1 MRNFSNLIIF
11 LLIIIFFFI
20 KFFNVEFLKNNIFF
34 VILILGLVCIYISK
48 YKEINENFSRFNIK
62 RKDGFIKSLIIF
74 FSCIVYS
81 WVLSKF
87 NSDVYGIFLIDATV
101 FSPIVILILFFW
113 NFYFIGSESNLK
125 RGKIDFFLISVLK
138 VIYIP
143 FLYGACF
150 IVLSQIF
157 NLDINNFSFYNLV
170 DIFFKFGIAFDVCI
184 GLYGYIF
191 ISKIF
196 ENEIITPNRSLKA
209 WFFCLLCYPPLN
221 IILNNYLYQRDDY
234 IWSNLAKDNIFLY
247 IVCGVVVTLS
257 WVIYWLSTYHF
268 GLKFSNLTWRGLI
281 NSGPYRFLKHPA
293 YFSKNIYW
301 WVYTVPF
308 MTSSIKNLILN
319 VVTLSI
325 VSFIYF
331 MRARTEEKH
340 LLNYVEYQEYNIWI
354 KNNGLWSKLKK
365 CYRV

>member
-1 MRNFSNLIIF
+1 MKNFSNLIIS
-11 LLIIIFFFI
+11 LLVIIFLSI
-20 KFFNVEFLKNNIFF
+20 KFFDIYLLENNIFF
-34 VILILGLVCIYISK
+34 VILLLGLLSIYISK
-48 YKEINENFSRFNIK
+48 YDKINKNFVRFNFK
-62 RKDGFIKSLIIF
+62 NKHGFIKSLIIF
-74 FSCIVYS
+74 ASCILYS
-81 WVLSKF
+81 WVLSKV
-87 NSDVYGIFLIDATV
+87 NSDVYGIFLLDATI
-101 FSPIVILILFFW
+101 FSPIIILILFFW
-113 NFYFIGSESNLK
+113 NFYFNGKESDLK
-125 RGKIDFFLISVLK
+125 RSKFDFFLIILLK

-150 IVLSQIF
+150 IVLSEIF
-157 NLDINNFSFYNLV
+157 NLDFDSFSFYNLV
-170 DIFFKFGIAFDVCI
+170 DILFKFGIAFDLCI

-196 ENEIITPNRSLKA
+196 ENEIITPSRSLKA

-221 IILNNYLYQRDDY
+221 IILNNYLYQRDNY
-234 IWSNLAKDNIFLY
+234 IWSNLAQDNIYLY
-247 IVCGVVVTLS
+247 ITCGVVITLS
-257 WVIYWLSTYHF
+257 WTVYWLSTYYF

-281 NSGPYRFLKHPA
+281 NSGPYRYLKHPA

-308 MTSSIKNLILN
+308 MTSSIKNFILN

-340 LLNYVEYQEYNIWI
+340 LLNYVEYQQYNSWI
-354 KNNGLWSKLKK
+354 KKNGLWSKFKK
-365 CYRV
+365 